1 MGMERAIDVVVQT
14 LEWFN
19 SVMAKPGY
27 VITREEIERKFTPDA
42 QMIANGQVKCAGIDA
57 HLKHFQELQKKLK
70 SFRIR
75 FPLQESISTA
85 DEAAAYYRIDYV
97 TADGSAGIIHDSA
110 LWRIRDKK
118 LALMV
123 ETVSFEGRDVPL
135 ENHA

>member
-1 MGMERAIDVVVQT
+1 MERAIDVVVRSF
-14 LEWFN
+14 EWFN
-19 SVMAKPGY
+19 SVMAKPGHL
-27 VITREEIERKFTPDA
+27 ITREEIERQFTPDA

-75 FPLQESISTA
+75 LPLKESISTA
-85 DEAAAYYRIDYV
+85 AEAAAYYQIEYV
-97 TADGSAGIIHDSA
+97 AADGSTGIIHDCA
-110 LWRIRDKK
+110 LWRIRDNK

-123 ETVSFEGRDVPL
+123 ETVSFEGKDVPL